1 MEPVVYADIR
11 KNWTGAGVLDLQ
23 NKKQK
28 DKQKHLK
35 KNKTNKNKK
44 RGKTLAT
51 SKVSDLYQLLR
62 GGGGGRWGYFKH
74 ERHWCRLYFIIFI
87 LLSHDTV
94 NTTFPC
100 ALLYKEEEK
109 KTIKILQPHQTHHK
123 REYTLVNCI
132 YHSGYEKTHQ
142 NITLL

>member
-62 GGGGGRWGYFKH
+62 GEGVGGGVISNMNVIGADY
-74 ERHWCRLYFIIFI
+74 I
-87 LLSHDTV
+87 LLFS
-94 NTTFPC
+94 
-100 ALLYKEEEK
+100 
-109 KTIKILQPHQTHHK
+109 
-123 REYTLVNCI
+123 
-132 YHSGYEKTHQ
+132 SS
-142 NITLL
+142 

>member
-35 KNKTNKNKK
+35 KTKQIKTK

-62 GGGGGRWGYFKH
+62 GEGVGGGVISNMNVIGADY
-74 ERHWCRLYFIIFI
+74 I
-87 LLSHDTV
+87 LLFS
-94 NTTFPC
+94 
-100 ALLYKEEEK
+100 
-109 KTIKILQPHQTHHK
+109 
-123 REYTLVNCI
+123 
-132 YHSGYEKTHQ
+132 SS
-142 NITLL
+142 